1 MEEVCMKGLRRGS
14 LAVVTILFL
23 AVFALVICAQQI
35 GAAEAKKTAQSK
47 VAPTAKAPLPRYGGT
62 MRIADMTDGTMIG
75 YPPKLLRVY
84 ANRQVAPAVETLFRT
99 DQSAKPVPWLATA
112 SKEDAKAKTITL
124 TLRKGV
130 KFHDGTDFNAEAV
143 KWNLD
148 QCMSEKTPGSE
159 KFKSVDVIDTFTV
172 RISLTEWDNT
182 VLTSLAQTIGMV
194 ISPTACKN
202 NGVDLCANHPVGTGP
217 FQFVSWEKDV
227 RTVYKK
233 FNGYWQK
240 GKPYLDEIVW
250 TPIADP
256 LTRVLSLRKGEVNL
270 ALTVPGKDLPGLE
283 KDGFVIT
290 RRRPGSGIGSL
301 IPDSANPS
309 SPFANLKVRQAVQHA
324 IDNNAIAL
332 KVWNAESEPAT
343 QWAYKGHW
351 AYNPAVRSYSYD
363 LNKAKKLLVDAGYP
377 KGFSTKITYRANP
390 DTDRV
395 YAAVQ
400 AYLKE
405 IGIDVQLEPV
415 QTGRLNQISYEGVKW
430 EGMIPGP
437 LTPNPDT
444 AAILATRLNGGG
456 KFYSQMLVPEDYSA
470 AINKAIA
477 APNFNEKQKWTREVM
492 KLMIDKYCLQITL
505 HCSSD
510 FSASKPSLHN
520 HGFLGTPN
528 TGWWTPEEAW
538 METP

>member
-1 MEEVCMKGLRRGS
+1 MKGAKKRSSAMIPS
-14 LAVVTILFL
+14 LFIAILL
-23 AVFALVICAQQI
+23 LCICSQQI
-35 GAAEAKKTAQSK
+35 YAAEPKKVPSK
-47 VAPTAKAPLPRYGGT
+47 APPIAKAPVPRYGGT
-62 MRIADMTDGTMIG
+62 LRIADMTDGAMIG

-84 ANRQVAPAVETLFRT
+84 AARQVAPAVETLFRT
-99 DQSAKPVPWLATA
+99 DQSAKPVPWLVAGF
-112 SKEDAKAKTITL
+112 KEDAKTKTITL
-124 TLRKGV
+124 TLKKGI

-148 QCMSEKTPGSE
+148 QCMAEKTAGTE

-182 VLTSLAQTIGMV
+182 VLTNLAQTIGMIV
-194 ISPTACKN
+194 SPTACEKN
-202 NGVDLCANHPVGTGP
+202 GEDWCASHPVGTGP
-217 FQFVSWEKDV
+217 FQFVSWDKDV

-233 FNGYWQK
+233 FDGYWQK
-240 GKPYLDEIVW
+240 GKPYLDGIVW

-256 LTRVLSLRKGEVNL
+256 LTRLLSFRKGEVDL
-270 ALTVPGKDLPGLE
+270 ALTVPGKDIPGLE

-290 RRRPGSGIGSL
+290 RRKPGSGIGSL
-301 IPDSANPS
+301 IPDSANPN
-309 SPFANLKVRQAVQHA
+309 SPFAKLKVRQAVQYA
-324 IDNNAIAL
+324 IDNNTIAM
-332 KVWNAESEPAT
+332 KVWNAEGEPAT

-351 AYNPAVRSYSYD
+351 AYNPAVVSYPY
-363 LNKAKKLLVDAGYP
+363 NPAKAKKLLAEAAYP
-377 KGFSTKITYRANP
+377 NGFSTKITYRANP

-395 YAAVQ
+395 YTAVQ

-415 QTGRLNQISYEGVKW
+415 QTARLAQITSEGGKW
-430 EGMIPGP
+430 EGMVPGP
-437 LTPNPDT
+437 VSPNPDV
-444 AAILATRLNGGG
+444 AAMLAARLNGGG
-456 KFYSQMLVPEDYSA
+456 MFYSQMLLPEDYSA
-470 AINKAIA
+470 AINKAIT
-477 APNFNEKQKWTREVM
+477 APTFKEKQKWTQQVM

-505 HCSSD
+505 HCSTD
-510 FSASKPSLHN
+510 LSASKPSLHN